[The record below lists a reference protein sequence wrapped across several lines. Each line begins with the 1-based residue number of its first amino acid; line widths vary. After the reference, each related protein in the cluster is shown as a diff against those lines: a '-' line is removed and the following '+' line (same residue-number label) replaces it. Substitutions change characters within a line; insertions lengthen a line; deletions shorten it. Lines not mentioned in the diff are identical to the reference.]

1 MDEIL
6 DQKTAMDEV
15 LNRGKTTEN
24 LKLRLTPTPPRL
36 RGMDLEIKRFFGKTI
51 I

>member
-15 LNRGKTTEN
+15 LNRGKNREK
-24 LKLRLTPTPPRL
+24 LKHRLIPTPPRQL
-36 RGMDLEIKRFFGKTI
+36 KHGSGN
-51 I
+51 

>member
-15 LNRGKTTEN
+15 LNRGKTTKN